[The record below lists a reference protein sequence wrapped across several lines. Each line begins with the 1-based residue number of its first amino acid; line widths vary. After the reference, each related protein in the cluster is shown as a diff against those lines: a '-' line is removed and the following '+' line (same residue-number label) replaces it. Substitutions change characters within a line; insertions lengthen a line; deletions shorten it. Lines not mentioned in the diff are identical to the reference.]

1 MIDPSKLPRP
11 GGPLPRN
18 PFQLVSVRTPMA
30 KIVVLVVLL
39 FLVIGGMIGLT
50 RYAKTPEAKKAIS
63 DTYAVEAP
71 PREFP
76 TGVPSLDMKI
86 AEQLTDYGEEARR
99 RWPHEA
105 IRYLMLEAANTPAVF
120 AYEKN
125 LLPLTRGSAAE
136 IDKDSRPWRFK
147 YVRFRG
153 EIEYLREEPYEAITG
168 APAPDRGLVW
178 KGRVRIDDGDPPLR
192 VVFVGVTPPMW
203 ADTNEDVPRPEARL
217 IEDGWVRG
225 RGILV
230 QNCIDVPGGDVPALL
245 VVATEIERDFETVP
259 VRSFEDIPFD
269 IIRDNPSIG
278 TTDDGRAI
286 LAKEYPRPLYRLVA
300 YAEGRSGA
308 PGAEKRAAEGLKPER
323 IATGKAWEA
332 LVGNPEGA
340 RGKYFGGLGIVV
352 VSPEHYGPD
361 TITPNDAGVEEC
373 LNGWILTDEEKLMQ
387 FIAPISLEGEWD
399 MRTRVRWEGYFYKT
413 KLYWSR
419 DGVERFAPVFVLT
432 VLEKITYEESSS
444 LFPLV
449 IAGSVVLGLIVL
461 AYLVLREDRAK
472 ESYRLRR
479 RKDVAEQASDRAA
492 DVG

>member
-18 PFQLVSVRTPMA
+18 PFQFVSVRTPMT

-50 RYAKTPEAKKAIS
+50 QYAATPEAKKALS
-63 DTYAVEAP
+63 DTYAVQAP
-71 PREFP
+71 PRDIP

-86 AEQLTDYGEEARR
+86 AEQLTDYGEDARR

-105 IRYLMLEAANTPAVF
+105 IRYLILEAANTPAVF

-153 EIEYLREEPYEAITG
+153 EIEYLREEPYDAVSG
-168 APAPDRGLVW
+168 APAPDQGLVW
-178 KGRVRIDDGDPPLR
+178 KGRVRLDDGDPPLR

-203 ADTNEDVPRPEARL
+203 ADTNENVPRPEARL

-230 QNCIDVPGGDVPALL
+230 QNFIDVTGGDVPALL

-259 VRSFEDIPFD
+259 VKSLADVPFD
-269 IIRDNPSIG
+269 IIRDNPSMG
-278 TTDDGRAI
+278 TSDDGRAI

-300 YAEGRSGA
+300 YAEQRSGA

-323 IATGKAWEA
+323 IATPRAWEA
-332 LVGNPEGA
+332 LVGNPEAA

-387 FIAPISLEGEWD
+387 FIAPIPLEGEWD
-399 MRTRVRWEGYFYKT
+399 VRTRVRWEGFFYKT

-432 VLEKITYEESSS
+432 SLERVTYE
-444 LFPLV
+444 
-449 IAGSVVLGLIVL
+449 
-461 AYLVLREDRAK
+461 K
-472 ESYRLRR
+472 
-479 RKDVAEQASDRAA
+479 
-492 DVG
+492 